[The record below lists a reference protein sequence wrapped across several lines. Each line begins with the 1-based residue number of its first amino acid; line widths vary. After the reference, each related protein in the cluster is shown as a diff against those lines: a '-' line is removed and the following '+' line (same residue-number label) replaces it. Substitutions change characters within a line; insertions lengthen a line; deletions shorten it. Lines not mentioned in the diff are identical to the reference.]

1 MWLQAEDP
9 RHEVPPK
16 NVLGPTARRRPTPHL
31 LTTAQISALMAAAL
45 LLPPKGSIT
54 PHTWHSIIGL
64 MATTGLQ
71 RCEVCA
77 LRLTDITA
85 DGLVVRETKFQ
96 KSRLVPLHP
105 STVDALDRY
114 LTRRR
119 RCGAASEHLFVLS
132 TGRAI
137 NPDIVTGTFVK
148 LARQV
153 GLRGGPGEPGPRLHD
168 LRHRFA
174 VRSLE
179 RTVAADRDSAS
190 RHMLALATYLGHNSV
205 SSTYWYPRG
214 HARSASPHRPP
225 DGARPRVEGFVM
237 TELADHLG
245 VFLRE
250 HLPRDRNASRH
261 TVQSYADSFQLLV
274 CFAAERL
281 GVRPCRIE
289 VEQLTAPLILDFL
302 DTLERERNNTIGT
315 RNVRLAA
322 FKSFFR
328 YLEFRAP
335 ACLDLAR
342 QVHAIPMK
350 RGDEAMVES
359 LNRDEVQALLDA
371 PDPTTA
377 AGVRDRAM
385 LHLTYAAGLRVSELI
400 GLTSTDLARP
410 HLDTVRVTGKGR
422 RERVLPPW
430 QQTRAALRDWLCVRP
445 DTGQDHLF
453 LNARGKAMTR
463 HGFAH
468 RLELHATTARQR
480 MPSMTG
486 KRIFRHLLRHSCAA
500 HTLEATGDIRKVSLW
515 LGHASIQSTEIYL
528 RSDPIGK
535 LDVLAARLP
544 PAIRKG
550 SFKQAP
556 DRLLAILN
564 DARAHMNRRCA
575 PSPRRPRRPRA
586 ARSGPPVS
594 ESLNAGNLKCPPPA
608 RGGAVRPHGAATA
621 AVGRDELSAMGLQRH
636 RVPAANRAGP
646 RPRRMVNRA
655 QGVARGAVAST
666 VDPPPPA
673 ARR

>member
-1 MWLQAEDP
+1 
-9 RHEVPPK
+9 
-16 NVLGPTARRRPTPHL
+16 
-31 LTTAQISALMAAAL
+31 
-45 LLPPKGSIT
+45 
-54 PHTWHSIIGL
+54 
-64 MATTGLQ
+64 
-71 RCEVCA
+71 
-77 LRLTDITA
+77 
-85 DGLVVRETKFQ
+85 
-96 KSRLVPLHP
+96 
-105 STVDALDRY
+105 
-114 LTRRR
+114 
-119 RCGAASEHLFVLS
+119 
-132 TGRAI
+132 
-137 NPDIVTGTFVK
+137 
-148 LARQV
+148 
-153 GLRGGPGEPGPRLHD
+153 
-168 LRHRFA
+168 
-174 VRSLE
+174 
-179 RTVAADRDSAS
+179 
-190 RHMLALATYLGHNSV
+190 
-205 SSTYWYPRG
+205 
-214 HARSASPHRPP
+214 
-225 DGARPRVEGFVM
+225 M
-237 TELADHLG
+237 TELASHLG

-250 HLPRDRNASRH
+250 HLPRDRNASHH
-261 TVQSYADSFQLLV
+261 TVHSYADSFQLLV

-281 GVRPCRIE
+281 GVRACRIE

-350 RGDEAMVES
+350 RGDEALVES
-359 LNRDEVQALLDA
+359 LNRDEVQVLLDA

-400 GLTSTDLARP
+400 GLTCTDLARP

-422 RERVLPPW
+422 RERVLPLW
-430 QQTRAALRDWLCVRP
+430 QQTRATLRDWLRVRP

-453 LNARGKAMTR
+453 LNVRGKAMTR

-468 RLELHATTARQR
+468 RLEQHATTARQR

-486 KRIFRHLLRHSCAA
+486 KRIFPHLLRHSCAA

-564 DARAHMNRRCA
+564 NARA
-575 PSPRRPRRPRA
+575 
-586 ARSGPPVS
+586 
-594 ESLNAGNLKCPPPA
+594 
-608 RGGAVRPHGAATA
+608 
-621 AVGRDELSAMGLQRH
+621 Q
-636 RVPAANRAGP
+636 
-646 RPRRMVNRA
+646 
-655 QGVARGAVAST
+655 
-666 VDPPPPA
+666 
-673 ARR
+673 